1 MFIIISIEIIRGFN
15 RTVLVT
21 WRLKKGQSVDLSH
34 GRRQIVEAKR
44 DVEFSTN
51 LEVKPSLTYL
61 SAIKLNFSTYSFGI
75 METWLRCN
83 CSVNIFVY
91 RHVQIVLIKL
101 CHDMYSPNEESN
113 STSKILDFHLRKRT
127 YDPAKFRTHLKFV
140 KIVHCASLSLR

>member
-61 SAIKLNFSTYSFGI
+61 SAIKLNFSTFSFGI

-101 CHDMYSPNEESN
+101 RHMYSPNEESN
-113 STSKILDFHLRKRT
+113 STSKILDFHLRKRISNPT
-127 YDPAKFRTHLKFV
+127 KFGTHLKFV
-140 KIVHCASLSLR
+140 KIVHCVSFSLR

>member
-1 MFIIISIEIIRGFN
+1 MSIEFVHGFN
-15 RTVLVT
+15 RTDLT
-21 WRLKKGQSVDLSH
+21 WRLKKGQSVDLPH

-61 SAIKLNFSTYSFGI
+61 SAIKLNFSIYSFEI

-91 RHVQIVLIKL
+91 RHVQIVLINL
-101 CHDMYSPNEESN
+101 RHDMYSPNEESN
-113 STSKILDFHLRKRT
+113 STSKILDFHLRKRISNPT
-127 YDPAKFRTHLKFV
+127 KFGTHLKFV
-140 KIVHCASLSLR
+140 KIVHCVSFSLR